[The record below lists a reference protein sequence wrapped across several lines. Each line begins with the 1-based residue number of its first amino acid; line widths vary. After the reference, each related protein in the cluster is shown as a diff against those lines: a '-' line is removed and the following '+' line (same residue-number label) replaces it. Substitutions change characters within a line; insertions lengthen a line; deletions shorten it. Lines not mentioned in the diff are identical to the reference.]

1 MNEAED
7 LIQQFRNL
15 NINQKQLIRDIVQEL
30 TSANE
35 NNNEDS
41 INQQENNNTRRNVRI
56 PRDDFISS
64 DGTPLAI
71 GDKVQIL
78 STRKTGRY
86 GDTATIVKFNKKYV
100 AIELDRNNSIT
111 QRDSKYLRYLS

>member
-1 MNEAED
+1 MNEAEE

-15 NINQKQLIRDIVQEL
+15 NINQQQLIRDIVQEL

-35 NNNEDS
+35 DTDVNNT
-41 INQQENNNTRRNVRI
+41 NQQDRDHTPRNTRI
-56 PRDDFISS
+56 PRNDFVSS

-78 STRKTGRY
+78 STRKTGRH
-86 GDTATIVKFNKKYV
+86 GDTATVVKFNKKYV
-100 AIELDRNNSIT
+100 AVELDRNNSLT
-111 QRDSKYLRYLS
+111 QRDSKYLRYIS